1 MTTSIPRIRSRLRP
15 TKPSKHVRTCSK
27 VPFSCPY
34 GTEFVNGDLTQT
46 LQPVKMLD
54 SPTTDEYFLPIGAQ
68 RRVLG
73 SRPSARA
80 RRLAC
85 YRDCGWH
92 HHRQRHLPRT
102 PGDDARRRLQQGG
115 GS

>member
-73 SRPSARA
+73 SRPSARPGGWA
-80 RRLAC
+80 GNAVWGCNLLGQRIVPLA
-85 YRDCGWH
+85 
-92 HHRQRHLPRT
+92 
-102 PGDDARRRLQQGG
+102 PG
-115 GS
+115 